1 MLPFTYTFVQGRWC
15 ILCATPA
22 EAREYIRLA
31 NLPESLYTLQIAM
44 ISTDNPLYIDK
55 DGVAIFDACTSH
67 PNFTSFSNDFPDE
80 TGNVEIVSYGDKRHY
95 LYYNGHEIH
104 DGDIKYYTTRKQAK
118 TMALHLFPWT
128 S

>member
-1 MLPFTYTFVQGRWC
+1 MLPFTYTFVQDRWC
-15 ILCATPA
+15 VQCNTPA

-31 NLPESLYTLQIAM
+31 NLPENLYVLQM
-44 ISTDNPLYIDK
+44 SMTSKNNPIYIDK

-67 PNFTSFSNDFPDE
+67 PHFTSFSNDFPDE
-80 TGNVEIVSYGDKRHY
+80 TGHIELVSYGNNRHY

-104 DGDIKYYTTRKQAK
+104 DGDTKYYETRKQAK
-118 TMALHLFPWT
+118 TLSWHLFPWT